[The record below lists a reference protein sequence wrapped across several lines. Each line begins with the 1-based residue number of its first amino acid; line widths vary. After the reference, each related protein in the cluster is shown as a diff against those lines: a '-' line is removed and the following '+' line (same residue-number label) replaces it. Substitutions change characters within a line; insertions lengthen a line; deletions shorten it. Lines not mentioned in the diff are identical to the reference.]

1 MAFSPQEVDM
11 LLSGAMQT
19 YIFKFAF
26 ESRNP
31 GYEFDVD
38 SWVEDLNKFGSND
51 LMIMNPEK
59 QQKVQE
65 ILSNLDKYTKK
76 KSSIDLI

>member
-11 LLSGAMQT
+11 LRSGAMQT

>member
-1 MAFSPQEVDM
+1 MAFSPQEIDM
-11 LLSGAMQT
+11 LFSGAMQS

-31 GYEFDVD
+31 GCEFDID
-38 SWVEDLNKFGSND
+38 SWIKDLNQFGSND
-51 LMIMNPEK
+51 LMIMSPEK

-65 ILSNLDKYTKK
+65 ILNDLDKYAKK
-76 KSSIDLI
+76 KGSIDLI

>member
-1 MAFSPQEVDM
+1 M
-11 LLSGAMQT
+11 LFSGAMQS

-31 GYEFDVD
+31 GYEFDID
-38 SWVEDLNKFGSND
+38 SWIKDLNQFGSND
-51 LMIMNPEK
+51 LMIMSPEK

-65 ILSNLDKYTKK
+65 ILNDLDKYAKK
-76 KSSIDLI
+76 KNSIDLI

>member
-1 MAFSPQEVDM
+1 MAFSPQEIDI
-11 LLSGAMQT
+11 LLSRAMQS

-38 SWVEDLNKFGSND
+38 SWVKDLSQFGSND

-59 QQKVQE
+59 QQKIQE
-65 ILSNLDKYTKK
+65 ILNDLDKYAKK
-76 KSSIDLI
+76 KGSIDLI